1 MNNRSTLY
9 MLMVLAALAFGG
21 RYWSQKHLSSWEESV
36 TRGQSR
42 YKAIWETSD
51 DLALRRE
58 KAPKGTDDQSF
69 RKHFQA
75 QAFGARM
82 GNLDIKT
89 DRPRQT
95 RAGGE
100 DRTFT
105 IVFDEETG
113 GAFTRAQLRFFLFNS
128 ELLFPRLR
136 CTSLA
141 VSPNPPDRRS
151 RGVDPGLDRE
161 DIWRVT
167 KLQFK
172 QRSPVVQKPGR

>member
-1 MNNRSTLY
+1 MNNRSTMY

-21 RYWSQKHLSSWEESV
+21 RFWSQKHLSNWEESV

-42 YKAIWETSD
+42 YKVIWETSD

-113 GAFTRAQLRFFLFNS
+113 GAFTRAQLRYFLFNS

-136 CTSLA
+136 CTALSL
-141 VSPNPPDRRS
+141 SPNPPDRRS
-151 RGVDPGLDRE
+151 RGIDPGLDRE

>member
-1 MNNRSTLY
+1 MNNRSTMY

-21 RYWSQKHLSSWEESV
+21 RFWSQKHLSNWEESV
-36 TRGQSR
+36 TRGQGR
-42 YKAIWETSD
+42 YKVIWETSD

-113 GAFTRAQLRFFLFNS
+113 GAFTRAQLRYFLFNS

-136 CTSLA
+136 CTALA
-141 VSPNPPDRRS
+141 LSPNPPDRRS
-151 RGVDPGLDRE
+151 RGIDPGLDRE

>member
-9 MLMVLAALAFGG
+9 LLMALAALAFGG
-21 RYWSQKHLSSWEESV
+21 RFWSQSYLGGWEDAV
-36 TRGQSR
+36 DRGQTR
-42 YKAIWETSD
+42 YKTIWETAD

-82 GNLDIKT
+82 GNLDVKT
-89 DRPRQT
+89 DRPRAT

-113 GAFTRAQLRFFLFNS
+113 SAFTRAQLRYFLFNS

-136 CTSLA
+136 CTAFSLA
-141 VSPNPPDRRS
+141 PNPPDRRS
-151 RGVDPGLDRE
+151 RAIDPGLDRE
-161 DIWRVT
+161 DVWRVS
-167 KLQFK
+167 KMQFK
-172 QRSPVVQKPGR
+172 QRSPVAQGR